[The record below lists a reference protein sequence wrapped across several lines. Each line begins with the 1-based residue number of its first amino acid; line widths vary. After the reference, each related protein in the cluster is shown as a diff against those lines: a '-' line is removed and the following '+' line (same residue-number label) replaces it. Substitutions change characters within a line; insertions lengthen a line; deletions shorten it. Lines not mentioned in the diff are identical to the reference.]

1 MVCRMP
7 YHSAVIPVFLLMT
20 AIQQGCHHTQKYYE
34 MFFVHNFMPV
44 IYKNL
49 AYKAKDLPLRLVK
62 IRKIVKF
69 TK

>member
-1 MVCRMP
+1 
-7 YHSAVIPVFLLMT
+7 
-20 AIQQGCHHTQKYYE
+20 
-34 MFFVHNFMPV
+34 MPV

-49 AYKAKDLPLRLVK
+49 AYMAKDLPLRLVK

>member
-1 MVCRMP
+1 
-7 YHSAVIPVFLLMT
+7 MT